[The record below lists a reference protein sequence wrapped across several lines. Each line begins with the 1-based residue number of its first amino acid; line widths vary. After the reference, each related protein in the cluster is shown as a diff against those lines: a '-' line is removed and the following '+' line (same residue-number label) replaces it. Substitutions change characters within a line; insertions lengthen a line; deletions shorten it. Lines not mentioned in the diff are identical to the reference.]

1 MKLFFRKFGEGQPV
15 VILHGVFGLSDNW
28 VTIGKRLAGNFEVFI
43 PDMRNHGQSPHSAAF
58 SYDAMADDLAEFL
71 EDHALV
77 NPILIGHS
85 MGGKVVMKF
94 ALDFPTK
101 PEKIVVIDISP
112 RAYPVRQSHVQLMQ
126 AMLSVDFDTA
136 RSRREVEDQ
145 LSRLIR
151 EQKIRNIVLKN
162 LYHINKDT
170 LGWRLNLEVINE
182 HTEELYAGIGSPYT
196 FKKPALFVRGA
207 LSDYVTGEDVDLIR
221 KNFPQAE
228 FVTLEGASHWVHAD
242 VPGLLCRS
250 LSNFLGRE
258 CSLEAERDQDG

>member
-28 VTIGKRLAGNFEVFI
+28 VTIGKRLAENFGVFI
-43 PDMRNHGQSPHSAAF
+43 PDMRNHGQSPHSSAF

-94 ALDFPTK
+94 ALDFPAK
-101 PEKIVVIDISP
+101 PERIVVIDISP
-112 RAYPVRQSHVQLMQ
+112 RAYPVRQSHMQLMDS
-126 AMLSVDFDTA
+126 MLSVDFAAA

-145 LSRLIR
+145 LSLMIR

-170 LGWRLNLEVINE
+170 LGWRLNLAAISE
-182 HTEELYAGIGSPYT
+182 HTEELYAGVTSPYV
-196 FKKPALFVRGA
+196 FKKPALFIRGA
-207 LSDYVTGEDVDLIR
+207 LSDYVTDEDADLIR
-221 KNFPQAE
+221 KNFPRAE

-250 LSNFLGRE
+250 LSSFLGRQ
-258 CSLEAERDQDG
+258 CNLETGRDQAP